1 MAHQPDVAP
10 VCFCCPGAQRRRPSR
25 SGPFRVEAGRHAW
38 DAVSTPWRV
47 GLFAAFQQAAGHKS
61 LDRSFTAPW
70 HGPRPSWVLPAVLGE
85 LLRDHPDAHVQP
97 PRSVLNK
104 KERTCACGPLAV
116 EISARDHPR
125 HPSIQ
130 LLGYISYLFPGRIWF
145 QTSAASGA
153 QRQRPR
159 IVAFMGY
166 LQRSPPLS
174 KGNRYRLPA
183 WSWPALSEYPDRMA
197 SAAVPKECP
206 IPGSMPRILQRESDF
221 VTTGCRIPAS

>member
-1 MAHQPDVAP
+1 MAKPVFRGFEAP
-10 VCFCCPGAQRRRPSR
+10 RRGNLRLGAVVPLSRQSTRLHGYSCGASPLAAGNPGQWGIR
-25 SGPFRVEAGRHAW
+25 
-38 DAVSTPWRV
+38 AVNTT
-47 GLFAAFQQAAGHKS
+47 QHKDTGHKS

-85 LLRDHPDAHVQP
+85 LLGDHPDAHVQP

-125 HPSIQ
+125 HPSVQ
-130 LLGYISYLFPGRIWF
+130 SLGYISYLFPGRIWF

-153 QRQRPR
+153 QRQRLR

-166 LQRSPPLS
+166 LQRSPPLP

-183 WSWPALSEYPDRMA
+183 WSWTALSEYSDRMA
-197 SAAVPKECP
+197 SAAVPKE
-206 IPGSMPRILQRESDF
+206 
-221 VTTGCRIPAS
+221 